1 MHGVRIISK
10 LLGKFSLKVLKEYI
24 FAIRWLMKKL
34 YNLEF
39 TTLKWKIIFS
49 VASTTKSGAR
59 CQVRKLPQTIIL
71 PRIPKNTFM
80 NQCKKTIIFPH
91 IVIITIILSHI
102 PIDIMKWPSWPTINA
117 MLLKAWALDKPQ
129 SHSYNF
135 VDDLGPEGH
144 NYCRQP
150 FYYIIFFNYYI

>member
-10 LLGKFSLKVLKEYI
+10 LLGKFSLKVLKEII
-24 FAIRWLMKKL
+24 FAFRWLMRKL

-49 VASTTKSGAR
+49 VVSTTKSGAR

-80 NQCKKTIIFPH
+80 NQCKKNNNISTH
-91 IVIITIILSHI
+91 CDNHRQHQTIILSHI
-102 PIDIMKWPSWPTINA
+102 PIDIDSGTLWNDHH
-117 MLLKAWALDKPQ
+117 DKKEMQ
-129 SHSYNF
+129 CS
-135 VDDLGPEGH
+135 
-144 NYCRQP
+144 
-150 FYYIIFFNYYI
+150 